1 MAFRFTDWCAPRYT
15 DQKDLHMVF
24 EWRAFSGNE
33 IRAASAKAPTQRG
46 EVPSTLPVVTV
57 SQIRH
62 PHEVHFMP

>member
-57 SQIRH
+57 
-62 PHEVHFMP
+62 